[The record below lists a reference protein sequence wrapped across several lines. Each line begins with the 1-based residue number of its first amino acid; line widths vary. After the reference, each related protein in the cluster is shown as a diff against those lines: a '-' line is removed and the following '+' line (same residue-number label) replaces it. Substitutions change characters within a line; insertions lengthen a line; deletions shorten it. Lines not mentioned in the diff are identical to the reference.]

1 MEIYLTSMD
10 QAGVVLAL
18 KVGNKKVLGRRAGL
32 GVPANEISV
41 SREHCTVTAF
51 SSVTGQLGIQVEAK
65 KRLFFV
71 ANGSQSSREIKA
83 GQTAQARFSPVLAV
97 PGAQAWMILVIRIT
111 STDMPGGW

>member
-1 MEIYLTSMD
+1 MEIYLSSMD
-10 QAGVVLAL
+10 QAGVVVAL

-32 GVPANEISV
+32 GVPATEMAV

-71 ANGSQSSREIKA
+71 ANGSQSSREVQP
-83 GQTAQARFSPVLAV
+83 GGTAQVTSTLPVEYKQCV
-97 PGAQAWMILVIRIT
+97 QLVISHI
-111 STDMPGGW
+111 D